1 MIEKLRMWSI
11 ELPVL
16 RAAAADKTAKPFQR
30 KLTSRSDVKGRRP
43 VLELKKRHVQEKT
56 RLPTKRMATAC
67 WAFIVAK
74 STSRKSAPMLVFR
87 SLQGANSK
95 QDSTAYQQARHSPPA
110 VAVPGRLARGV
121 GLQEANSQPF

>member
-11 ELPVL
+11 ECLL
-16 RAAAADKTAKPFQR
+16 RATAGDKTAKPFQR

-43 VLELKKRHVQEKT
+43 VLELKKRHVQIET

-74 STSRKSAPMLVFR
+74 STSRKAAPMLVFR
-87 SLQGANSK
+87 SLRGANSK
-95 QDSTAYQQARHSPPA
+95 RYSTAYQQACHRA
-110 VAVPGRLARGV
+110 VSHHDSSRLARHGSFAV
-121 GLQEANSQPF
+121 SNRRQF